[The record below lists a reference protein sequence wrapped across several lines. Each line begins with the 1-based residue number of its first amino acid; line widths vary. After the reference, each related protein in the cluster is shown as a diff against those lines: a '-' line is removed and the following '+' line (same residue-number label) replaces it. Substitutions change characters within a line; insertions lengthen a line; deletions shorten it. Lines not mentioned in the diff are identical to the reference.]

1 MKTRCSLKPRADI
14 ESYTDKETKCFVC
27 DNSIFKVARITPEL
41 VMMKCTKCGEIHMIA
56 AKSADEEVTALT
68 FWDSDAGPLI

>member
-1 MKTRCSLKPRADI
+1 MLL
-14 ESYTDKETKCFVC
+14 C

-56 AKSADEEVTALT
+56 AKSADKEVTALT